1 MLKSIPL
8 KLKQRDLAKKLD
20 THPVYLNAI
29 LRGRARPSPDL
40 ALRISELT
48 GIPVMYLL
56 FRKFTKGGR

>member
-1 MLKSIPL
+1 MLKTIPL
-8 KLKQRDLAKKLD
+8 KLKQRDLAKELD

-40 ALRISELT
+40 ALRISKLT
-48 GIPVMYLL
+48 GIPVMDLL

>member
-1 MLKSIPL
+1 MLKPITL

-48 GIPVMYLL
+48 GIPVMDLL

>member
-48 GIPVMYLL
+48 GIPVMDLL

>member
-1 MLKSIPL
+1 MLKPIPL

-48 GIPVMYLL
+48 GIPVMDLL